1 MSRGGALISVFLLC
15 VVDLSIGSFNKTV
28 SADSAP
34 VNFSGQKN
42 LFSDGS
48 GSVDI
53 DANLQ
58 ASVGISA
65 VAAGTILPP
74 KLTQFEIT
82 FGMLYR
88 IYQARTMIDRVHD
101 FYVGVDGNADAKI
114 SVSGDISGKVSS
126 GDITLFQTGF
136 PGFSIP
142 KYVGAGPRP
151 MDSNSRM
158 IVESLMSVPNL
169 RYRAGLMPLS
179 DLKM

>member
-1 MSRGGALISVFLLC
+1 
-15 VVDLSIGSFNKTV
+15 
-28 SADSAP
+28 
-34 VNFSGQKN
+34 
-42 LFSDGS
+42 
-48 GSVDI
+48 
-53 DANLQ
+53 
-58 ASVGISA
+58 
-65 VAAGTILPP
+65 
-74 KLTQFEIT
+74 
-82 FGMLYR
+82 
-88 IYQARTMIDRVHD
+88 MIDHVD
-101 FYVGVDGNADAKI
+101 DICVGLDGNADAKL

-151 MDSNSRM
+151 MDSSSRL